1 MQRVTV
7 NDATRRELARA
18 RSIVEIC
25 DSSGK
30 VIGMFQPSEVSRQWE
45 PSPLDESERQ
55 RLLAAPAGRK
65 LSEIITDLDGRP

>member
-7 NDATRRELARA
+7 DDATRRELVQA
-18 RSIVEIC
+18 RSVVEIC

-45 PSPLDESERQ
+45 PPPLDESERQ
-55 RLLAAPAGRK
+55 RLLALPPGRK
-65 LSEIITDLDGRP
+65 LAEIIADLEPRP